1 MQGFNLETSVLQQR
15 KRAHSRN
22 PRTNSAL
29 HDNGDAG
36 QLCWDGVT
44 TVGLELKLIA
54 KDYQTQMGKDR
65 RQTAWLLP
73 FSGIPRKCTPPYFP
87 PPLPCLLQPMTASPS
102 LQIQEV
108 HNSLGNKHCQVPYF
122 KSLNTVGLSN
132 TLSYHISF
140 SFSFFIE

>member
-44 TVGLELKLIA
+44 TLGLELLLIA
-54 KDYQTQMGKDR
+54 NDYQTQMGKDR

-73 FSGIPRKCTPPYFP
+73 
-87 PPLPCLLQPMTASPS
+87 
-102 LQIQEV
+102 
-108 HNSLGNKHCQVPYF
+108 SLG
-122 KSLNTVGLSN
+122 SLESAFQFHKTPILHSK
-132 TLSYHISF
+132 
-140 SFSFFIE
+140 

>member
-44 TVGLELKLIA
+44 TLGLELLLIA
-54 KDYQTQMGKDR
+54 NDYQTQMGKDR

-73 FSGIPRKCTPPYFP
+73 
-87 PPLPCLLQPMTASPS
+87 
-102 LQIQEV
+102 
-108 HNSLGNKHCQVPYF
+108 SLG
-122 KSLNTVGLSN
+122 SLESAQIGRAHV
-132 TLSYHISF
+132 
-140 SFSFFIE
+140 

>member
-44 TVGLELKLIA
+44 TLGLELLLIA
-54 KDYQTQMGKDR
+54 NDYQTQMGKDR

-73 FSGIPRKCTPPYFP
+73 SLGSLESAHHLTSP
-87 PPLPCLLQPMTASPS
+87 PPLTPPVTTHDCLPLPPDSRSSQFIRKQTLPGTVF
-102 LQIQEV
+102 QE
-108 HNSLGNKHCQVPYF
+108 S
-122 KSLNTVGLSN
+122 
-132 TLSYHISF
+132 
-140 SFSFFIE
+140 

>member
-44 TVGLELKLIA
+44 TLGLELLLIA
-54 KDYQTQMGKDR
+54 NDYQTQMGKDR
-65 RQTAWLLP
+65 RQTLP
-73 FSGIPRKCTPPYFP
+73 GTVF
-87 PPLPCLLQPMTASPS
+87 
-102 LQIQEV
+102 QE
-108 HNSLGNKHCQVPYF
+108 S
-122 KSLNTVGLSN
+122 
-132 TLSYHISF
+132 
-140 SFSFFIE
+140 